1 MSLPVRNREERP
13 AWPTPEEREL
23 FRTVLR
29 DVQPLRTRG
38 RYVRDHVPD
47 IGTVGATDRPVAT
60 AGNGERQ
67 SADVRPAS
75 KPTSVARP
83 EPNPGLDRRTA
94 MRLRRGDIPI
104 ERRLDLHGMTQAD
117 AHAALGRFIRQ
128 AWADGKRMLLVI
140 TGKGSV
146 TSGGGVLRRYVPHWL
161 TAGEHAA
168 RVLRIETARPQ
179 HGGSGAYYVL
189 LRRNRGAS

>member
-1 MSLPVRNREERP
+1 MRNREARP
-13 AWPTPEEREL
+13 VQPTAEEREL
-23 FRTVLR
+23 FRAVLR
-29 DVQPLRTRG
+29 DVQPLRARG
-38 RYVRDHVPD
+38 RHVRDRAAD
-47 IGTVGATDRPVAT
+47 IAAAGATDRPAAAV
-60 AGNGERQ
+60 GKGERHPGGGQ
-67 SADVRPAS
+67 PVAKPAA
-75 KPTSVARP
+75 ARP

-117 AHAALGRFIRQ
+117 AHAALDRFVRR
-128 AWADGKRMLLVI
+128 AWADGKRMLLII

-146 TSGGGVLRRYVPHWL
+146 IAGGGVLRRYVPGWL